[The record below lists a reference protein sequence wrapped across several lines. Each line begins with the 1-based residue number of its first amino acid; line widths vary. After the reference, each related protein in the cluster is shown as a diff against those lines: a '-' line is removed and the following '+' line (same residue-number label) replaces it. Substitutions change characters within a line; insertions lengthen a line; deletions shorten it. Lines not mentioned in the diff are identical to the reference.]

1 MRTQA
6 TSQSGTSSLRL
17 LHEKLLH
24 SLDVSKCDG
33 STPNYPRFNYLR
45 PSAIQLCRVT

>member
-6 TSQSGTSSLRL
+6 TSQFGASSLRL
-17 LHEKLLH
+17 PHEKLLH
-24 SLDVSKCDG
+24 SLDVSKSDD

-45 PSAIQLCRVT
+45 PNAIQLCRIT